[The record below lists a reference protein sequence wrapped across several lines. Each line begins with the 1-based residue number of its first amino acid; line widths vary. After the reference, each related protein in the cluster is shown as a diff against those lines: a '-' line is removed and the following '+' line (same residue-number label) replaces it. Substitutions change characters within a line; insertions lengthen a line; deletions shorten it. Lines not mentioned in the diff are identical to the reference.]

1 MIEPDRHVALGR
13 VAELGDRALTRAVYD
28 TVRRNI
34 IATHTGNECQF
45 KPFANRDYYRV
56 RRSVSDAR
64 QAYGKQ
70 RLNRVGLNGIPP
82 I

>member
-1 MIEPDRHVALGR
+1 MIRTD
-13 VAELGDRALTRAVYD
+13 YD
-28 TVRRNI
+28 TVRKNI
-34 IATHTGNECQF
+34 IATRTGNECQF

-56 RRSVSDAR
+56 RRSVSDAG